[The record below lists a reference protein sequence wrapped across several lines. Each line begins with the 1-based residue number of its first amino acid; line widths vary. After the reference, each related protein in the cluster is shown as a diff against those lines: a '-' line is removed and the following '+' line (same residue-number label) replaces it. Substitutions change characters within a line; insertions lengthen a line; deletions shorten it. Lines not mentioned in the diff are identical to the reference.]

1 MMKIK
6 MKYSILTVGQ
16 DGAER
21 IRVVDFMSDFD
32 NLRHGKISCNEFRRA
47 IKVLYSDLTEADEEI
62 CRRGPTFTRGICE
75 VLRFSRNRIRLE
87 TAPLEDPGVFNV
99 YSNGWQ
105 ADPVEPVLL
114 PEEDLILRSV
124 MRRLNARILTRRV
137 DALAYM
143 EDYDFVKEGITNLLQ
158 ERSPQ
163 TSSDLF

>member
-1 MMKIK
+1 
-6 MKYSILTVGQ
+6 
-16 DGAER
+16 
-21 IRVVDFMSDFD
+21 
-32 NLRHGKISCNEFRRA
+32 
-47 IKVLYSDLTEADEEI
+47 
-62 CRRGPTFTRGICE
+62 
-75 VLRFSRNRIRLE
+75 
-87 TAPLEDPGVFNV
+87 VFNV